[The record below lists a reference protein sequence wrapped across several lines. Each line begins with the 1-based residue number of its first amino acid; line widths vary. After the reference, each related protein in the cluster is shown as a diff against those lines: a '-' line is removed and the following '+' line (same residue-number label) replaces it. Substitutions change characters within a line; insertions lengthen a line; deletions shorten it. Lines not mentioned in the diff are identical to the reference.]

1 MNEKIK
7 YQNLL
12 YNLNNISTNLLNGI
26 RNLES
31 ASNYSK
37 NSINIDGVCYKK
49 NDIESLINEL
59 KKQYNYLHNIYIPE
73 VKKKIMEAK

>member
-1 MNEKIK
+1 MNEKVK

-12 YNLNNISTNLLNGI
+12 YNLNNISSNLLNCI
-26 RNLES
+26 KQLEN

-37 NSINIDGVCYKK
+37 NDINIDNICYKK
-49 NDIESLINEL
+49 SDTESLIYDL
-59 KKQYNYLHNIYIPE
+59 KTQYNYLQNICIPE

>member
-1 MNEKIK
+1 MNEKVK

-12 YNLNNISTNLLNGI
+12 YNLNNISSNLLNSI
-26 RNLES
+26 KQLES
-31 ASNYSK
+31 APSHPK
-37 NSINIDGVCYKK
+37 NAINIDSVCYKK
-49 NDIESLINEL
+49 NDIESLINDL

>member
-1 MNEKIK
+1 MNEKVK

-12 YNLNNISTNLLNGI
+12 YNLNNISSNLLNCI
-26 RNLES
+26 KQLEN

-37 NSINIDGVCYKK
+37 NAINIDNICYKK
-49 NDIESLINEL
+49 SDTESLIYDL
-59 KKQYNYLHNIYIPE
+59 KTQYNYLQNICIPE

>member
-37 NSINIDGVCYKK
+37 NSINIDGV
-49 NDIESLINEL
+49 
-59 KKQYNYLHNIYIPE
+59 
-73 VKKKIMEAK
+73 

>member
-1 MNEKIK
+1 MNEKVK

-12 YNLNNISTNLLNGI
+12 YNLNNISSNLLNSI
-26 RNLES
+26 KQLES
-31 ASNYSK
+31 ASSHSK
-37 NSINIDGVCYKK
+37 NAINIDNVCYKK
-49 NDIESLINEL
+49 NDIESLINDL